1 MALVEVDH
9 LTVRFG
15 GLTAINDLSFTTE
28 EGSITALIG
37 PNGAGK
43 TTAFNCLTG
52 FYKPTEGDV
61 RFDGKSLSALKP
73 HEITALGIIRT
84 FQNVRLFKRMSVMEN
99 VMSGPHSIT
108 KQSVFGALFHGPAQ
122 KKEEAFIRQTA
133 LESMEFAGIADL
145 GDSIAQDLPYGLQR
159 RVELAR
165 AIAAKPRLMLLDEPA
180 AGLNDAEKEEL
191 IALIR
196 RCRDELGI
204 TVFLI
209 EHDMDMIMNLAEKI
223 VVISFGS
230 KIAEGTPNEVKN
242 DSVVIEAYL
251 GSEDE
256 PA

>member
-15 GLTAINDLSFTTE
+15 GLTAINDLSFTVE

-61 RFDGKSLSALKP
+61 RFNGTSLTPLKP
-73 HEITALGIIRT
+73 HEITALGIMRT
-84 FQNVRLFKRMSVMEN
+84 FQNVRLFKRMSVTEN
-99 VMSGPHSIT
+99 VMSGLHSVT
-108 KQSVFGALFHGPAQ
+108 KQSVFGALFHPPAQ
-122 KKEEAFIRQTA
+122 KREEAFIRKEA
-133 LESMEFAGIADL
+133 MESMAFTGIAEL

-165 AIAAKPRLMLLDEPA
+165 AIAPHPRLVLLDEPA
-180 AGLNDAEKEEL
+180 AGLNDVEKEEL
-191 IALIR
+191 MALIR

-209 EHDMDMIMNLAEKI
+209 EHDMDLIMNLAEKI

-230 KIAEGTPNEVKN
+230 KIAEGEPEAIKN